1 VGGYHN
7 LGTYIRPL
15 NAGGSQMPSSD
26 SIKLGI
32 VRGISYGVFGP
43 PGEFMPQARA
53 LGAGAARL
61 YVTWNQVEPE
71 PGRYDWTAVDA
82 LLAQVEP
89 GDEIWI
95 TVVSTSRWATIA
107 ASDFLPASPA
117 REMTAYSLFVASLVA
132 HCAGKV
138 TYWQCNN
145 EPSNAGLWTGG
156 PEAYAAQAVAFAR
169 AVRSADPGARLVLGG
184 CGFDVL
190 SAPSDSEARRFFH
203 TVLDQAPDAFDLFAV
218 HLYDE
223 PAKVPAHIETVRAM
237 MRAHGDERPVV
248 VGEYGGPTLLG
259 FPSLEPVMQQ
269 VMMEAF
275 AGGGPSMDSADLAAQ
290 AETPD
295 RKAMRALYA
304 KMASLPPELQ
314 MFMQNCP
321 PELAAR
327 RDRIASREIVTR
339 NLLAMAEGVTRTM
352 CWNLAPEVPN
362 YRDPYNMMGFLSD
375 KLALMD
381 FDGTS
386 MRRVEPAGH
395 AFRLLADALHG
406 ATSVRRLGT
415 EPGIVA
421 IGVERDGRGP
431 LHVLWAEGDAF
442 DGEDAP
448 ARSLFWPW
456 PDAAPHAT
464 DALGRDQPVELH
476 DGRLTLSL
484 TVTPLLIAAEL

>member
-1 VGGYHN
+1 
-7 LGTYIRPL
+7 
-15 NAGGSQMPSSD
+15 MPSSD
-26 SIKLGI
+26 SFKLGI

-43 PGEFMPQARA
+43 PGEFMPQLRA
-53 LGAGAARL
+53 LGAGAARV

-71 PGRYDWTAVDA
+71 PGHYDWTAVDA
-82 LLAQVEP
+82 LLAQVET

-95 TVVSTSRWATIA
+95 TVVSASRWATIA

-117 REMTAYSLFVASLVA
+117 KELTAYSLFVASLVA

-169 AVRSADPGARLVLGG
+169 AVRSADPSARIVLGG

-190 SAPSDSEARRFFH
+190 SAPADGEARAFFH
-203 TVLDQAPDAFDLFAV
+203 TVLDEARDAFDLFAV
-218 HLYDE
+218 HLYDAPTE
-223 PAKVPAHIETVRAM
+223 IPAHIEDARAM
-237 MRAHGDERPVV
+237 MRAHGGEKPVV

-275 AGGGPSMDSADLAAQ
+275 AAGGPSMDTADLAAQ
-290 AETPD
+290 SETPD
-295 RKAMRALYA
+295 RKAMRALYE
-304 KMASLPPELQ
+304 KMAELPPQLQ

-327 RDRIASREIVTR
+327 RDRIACREIVTR
-339 NLLAMAEGVTRTM
+339 NLLALSLGATRTM
-352 CWNLAPEVPN
+352 YWNLAPEVPN
-362 YRDPYNMMGFLSD
+362 YRDPFNMMGFLSD

-381 FDGTS
+381 FEGTRLS
-386 MRRVEPAGH
+386 RLEPAGRT
-395 AFRLLADALHG
+395 FRLLAEALRG
-406 ATSVRRLGT
+406 ATRIRRIAA

-421 IGVERDGRGP
+421 IEVERDNRGV
-431 LHVLWAEGDAF
+431 LQVLWAEGEAF

-448 ARSLFWPW
+448 ARSLSWAWPA
-456 PDAAPHAT
+456 PAAHLV
-464 DALGRDQPVELH
+464 DALAATQPAELR

-484 TVTPLLIAAEL
+484 TVTPLLISAD